1 MRVVIVA
8 EDSRVSV
15 EGQSEKVD
23 LSTLDED
30 IHVIQWYGTVG
41 EVEYKNDYV
50 ANTKKRNDRITDFA
64 PYQKYVDAWMVEA
77 QKPLPV
83 PAVAAATPQVANAA

>member
-1 MRVVIVA
+1 MRVIIIA

-15 EGQSEKVD
+15 EGQSEIVD
-23 LSTLDED
+23 LSTLDEE
-30 IHVIQWYGTVG
+30 IHVVQWYGTVG

-50 ANTKKRNDRITDFA
+50 ANTKKMNDRITDLT
-64 PYQKYVDAWMVEA
+64 PYQKFVDAWTVEA

-83 PAVAAATPQVANAA
+83 VVTATQPVVTNAA